1 MGILDVIKLIE
12 EAIEYE
18 RRAADQYRKGAE
30 IAEDPETRTL
40 FEQLIKWEEDHERIL
55 RDRLATLKLIRGQQ

>member
-1 MGILDVIKLIE
+1 MDVIKLIE

-18 RRAADQYRKGAE
+18 KQAAERYRQGAE
-30 IAEDPETRTL
+30 GADDPETRTL
-40 FEQLIKWEEDHERIL
+40 FEQLVRWEEDHERIL